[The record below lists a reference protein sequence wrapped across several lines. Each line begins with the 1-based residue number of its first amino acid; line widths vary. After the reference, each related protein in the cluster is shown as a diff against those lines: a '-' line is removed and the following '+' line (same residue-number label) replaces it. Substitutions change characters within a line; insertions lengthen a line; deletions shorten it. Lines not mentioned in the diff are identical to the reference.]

1 MAGPCREGR
10 GPREGARSGP
20 RETSGRRE
28 DGQMTQE
35 TLFHTPNDPSEPR
48 RLTLYDRGE
57 IAMVLWTLILHRG
70 QAPIEDAYDDLRA
83 DPAPRHVG
91 PAAIEIFRL
100 QHPECG
106 IIGSARSRRESRK
119 GGTLDV
125 WGGREEMGKDDW
137 GTGAGVVGYFRE
149 WGDAC

>member
-1 MAGPCREGR
+1 
-10 GPREGARSGP
+10 
-20 RETSGRRE
+20 
-28 DGQMTQE
+28 MTQE

-48 RLTLYDRGE
+48 RLTLHDRGE
-57 IAMVLWTLILHRG
+57 IAMALWTLILHRG
-70 QAPIEDAYDDLRA
+70 QATIEDAYDELKGE
-83 DPAPRHVG
+83 PVSPHVG

-125 WGGREEMGKDDW
+125 WGVRE
-137 GTGAGVVGYFRE
+137 
-149 WGDAC
+149 